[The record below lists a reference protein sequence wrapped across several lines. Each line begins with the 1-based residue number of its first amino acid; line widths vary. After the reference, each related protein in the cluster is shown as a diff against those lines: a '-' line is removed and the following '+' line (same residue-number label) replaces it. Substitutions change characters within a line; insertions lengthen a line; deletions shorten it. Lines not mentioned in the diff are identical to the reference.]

1 MLNEFQ
7 SAELVRRE
15 LNLPE
20 GANLRIIPLIGRALE
35 ILANKI
41 ANNAFR
47 RHLLLTPK
55 TVTLTLDTDGKA
67 ALNAIDPNFKIL
79 TEKLEF
85 GVIRH
90 SEKPFPLQFVREQR
104 LSPLKRA
111 SRADFYYFWI
121 DGSDLQTK
129 NFADTGTPIS
139 GDITLQVPFI
149 PKLSQLPAELE
160 QDFISNLCDVC
171 APIAKDYRQD
181 AKKK

>member
-7 SAELVRRE
+7 AAELVRRE

-35 ILANKI
+35 LVANKI
-41 ANNAFR
+41 ANNSLR

-55 TVTLTLDTDGKA
+55 TVTLSLDGDGKA
-67 ALNAIDPNFKIL
+67 ALNAIDSNFKIL
-79 TEKLEF
+79 SEKIEF

-90 SEKPFPLQFVREQR
+90 ADKPFPLQFIREQR

-111 SRADFYYFWI
+111 SRGDFYYFWM
-121 DGSDLQTK
+121 DGADLQTK
-129 NFADTGTPIS
+129 NFADENAIT
-139 GDITLQVPFI
+139 GDITLQIPFI

-160 QDFISNLCDVC
+160 QEFISNLCDVC
-171 APIAKDYRQD
+171 AGIAKDYRAD